1 LFILRKFLQRNRAE
15 HVLAKTL
22 EKQPTACIQ
31 YGFTYYISSALYNKD
46 FNMVTISDVDIER
59 IITLLKKHNLQ
70 KISLQE
76 GDQRICIA
84 AHTHAPTDSQMR
96 AQQPLAQK
104 HASVENITTLPT
116 ITAPTVGTLYRAPAP
131 DKPVFVQVGDHVKRG
146 QTVCILEAMK
156 TFNHIKSPIDGK
168 IVEVC
173 AENGQTVDFG
183 QRLFTLEPLH
193 S

>member
-1 LFILRKFLQRNRAE
+1 
-15 HVLAKTL
+15 
-22 EKQPTACIQ
+22 
-31 YGFTYYISSALYNKD
+31 
-46 FNMVTISDVDIER
+46 MVTISDVDIER

-84 AHTHAPTDSQMR
+84 AHTYAPTDSQI
-96 AQQPLAQK
+96 PVQK
-104 HASVENITTLPT
+104 PPTQAHVSTENTTTLPT

-131 DKPVFVQVGDHVKRG
+131 DQPVFVQVGDQVKRG

-156 TFNHIKSPIDGK
+156 TFNHVTSPIDGK